1 MVKRVICCVLLTA
14 AMLMSSACSFMIPE
28 KLRGPHLKERLF
40 YDDTEIA
47 ESALEQILDSIKNQ
61 DEEALKSVFSKNAL
75 IEAEDMDSG
84 IEYLFDFVQGNV
96 TSYDFRTGPGSDGL
110 IENGNRWE
118 KLVSWFNVVTDKEK
132 YVFFILQYSVDT
144 FDPDN
149 VGVYSLRVVK
159 EADEYTQMTYWTD
172 MEIPGIYQPE
182 T

>member
-1 MVKRVICCVLLTA
+1 
-14 AMLMSSACSFMIPE
+14 MS
-28 KLRGPHLKERLF
+28 LKPG
-40 YDDTEIA
+40 T
-47 ESALEQILDSIKNQ
+47 
-61 DEEALKSVFSKNAL
+61 
-75 IEAEDMDSG
+75 
-84 IEYLFDFVQGNV
+84 
-96 TSYDFRTGPGSDGL
+96 GSDGL

-118 KLVSWFNVVTDKEK
+118 KLFSWFNVVTDKER

>member
-1 MVKRVICCVLLTA
+1 MMKRFLSCVLLSVLILTA
-14 AMLMSSACSFMIPE
+14 PACSFFVPE
-28 KLRGPHLKERLF
+28 ELRGPHLKERLF

-61 DEEALKSVFSKNAL
+61 DEEALKSVFSKKAL
-75 IEAEDMDSG
+75 VEAEDIDG
-84 IEYLFDFVQGNV
+84 GVAYLFDFVQGNV
-96 TSYDFRTGPGSDGL
+96 ISYDFETGPGSYES
-110 IENGNRWE
+110 IENGKRWE
-118 KLVSWFNVVTDKEK
+118 KLFTWFNVVTDQEE
-132 YVFFILQYSVDT
+132 YVFFILQYSEDT

-159 EADEYTQMTYWTD
+159 AEDEDTQMTYMED